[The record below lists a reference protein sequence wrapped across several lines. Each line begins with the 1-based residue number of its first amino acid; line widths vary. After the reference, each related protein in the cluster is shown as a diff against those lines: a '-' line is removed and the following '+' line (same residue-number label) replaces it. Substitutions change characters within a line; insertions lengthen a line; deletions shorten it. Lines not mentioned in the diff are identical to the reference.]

1 MFVFPLTDENVYED
15 LPKLCLNARQRFFS
29 PFSCF
34 SFSFLK
40 LHYLIRE
47 TILKLQPIGG
57 KLKVTSKSM
66 DSADEFAQSKQA
78 TAPRSQTVTTLQVF
92 PFLTES
98 PLPQKHSLVAQPNK
112 SMCSFLIA
120 THGGNQIEI
129 YKYIYIYMYT
139 TCLFSLW
146 NQFTDLCK
154 I

>member
-47 TILKLQPIGG
+47 TILKLQPTGG

-112 SMCSFLIA
+112 SMIA

-129 YKYIYIYMYT
+129 YKYIYTHNLLIQ
-139 TCLFSLW
+139 SLEPVH
-146 NQFTDLCK
+146 
-154 I
+154 

>member
-47 TILKLQPIGG
+47 TILKLQPTGG

-66 DSADEFAQSKQA
+66 DSADEFAVKTSDRPVFTNCNN
-78 TAPRSQTVTTLQVF
+78 TASLSIPYGVSSPTKTLVSR
-92 PFLTES
+92 PA
-98 PLPQKHSLVAQPNK
+98 K
-112 SMCSFLIA
+112 
-120 THGGNQIEI
+120 
-129 YKYIYIYMYT
+129 
-139 TCLFSLW
+139 
-146 NQFTDLCK
+146 
-154 I
+154 

>member
-1 MFVFPLTDENVYED
+1 MFKCTTKI
-15 LPKLCLNARQRFFS
+15 LPPFFL
-29 PFSCF
+29 FF
-34 SFSFLK
+34 FFFLK

-98 PLPQKHSLVAQPNK
+98 PLPQKHLLVAQPNK

-129 YKYIYIYMYT
+129 YKYICT
-139 TCLFSLW
+139 TRLFSLS
-146 NQFTDLCK
+146 NQTTDLSCK